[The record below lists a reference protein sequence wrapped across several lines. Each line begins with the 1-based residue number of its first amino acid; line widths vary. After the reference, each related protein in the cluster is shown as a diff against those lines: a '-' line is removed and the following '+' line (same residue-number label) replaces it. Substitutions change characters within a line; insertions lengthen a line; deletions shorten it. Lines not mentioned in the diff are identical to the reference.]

1 MYRYSGV
8 MSKELNNFKLENIFL
23 SRNRKEQ
30 KMHRVVLSDGNA
42 KFSRDASVGICV
54 VNINATA
61 PG

>member
-1 MYRYSGV
+1 
-8 MSKELNNFKLENIFL
+8 MSKEFDNFKLENIFL

-42 KFSRDASVGICV
+42 KFSRDASVGVCV

>member
-1 MYRYSGV
+1 MISNQKIY
-8 MSKELNNFKLENIFL
+8 LT
-23 SRNRKEQ
+23 RNRKKQ

-42 KFSRDASVGICV
+42 KFARDASVGVCV